1 MPAARHP
8 GGRHRPFLIAR
19 GVAMRHALNRSLI
32 GLLLSLCLSMS
43 VALLASGPAHAADM
57 VACDPDGTTS
67 ADRDMAAQLNGQ
79 LTGGMRG
86 AMTDYRVSCAR
97 VIIATVKSRGLPVR
111 AAQIAITTTIVES
124 TIRNLTYGADDSVGL
139 FQQRPS
145 QGWGTV
151 EQILDPVYATNK
163 FLSKMLQFD
172 WKNDPIGQIC
182 QQVQVSAYPD
192 AYSKVVGDGVAI
204 ANAVWSMSDPVE
216 LPGNSVTGDSY
227 ADLLAVDSSGK
238 MMLYSNNF
246 VRDDGQ
252 PYTGGTPREVAHGW
266 PSSTRII
273 PADVTGDG
281 YTDLLAVDSSGKMM
295 LYSNNIVRDDGQPY
309 TGSSPRE
316 VGHGW
321 PSTTRIIPAD
331 VTGDGYTDLLA
342 VDSSGKMML
351 YSNNIVRDDGQPFTG
366 GTPREV
372 GHAWSSS
379 TRILP
384 ADVTG
389 DGYTDL
395 LAVDSSGKMMLYS
408 NNIVRDDGQPF
419 TGSSP
424 REVAHGWPSSTRI
437 IPADVTGDGFAD
449 LLAVD
454 SSGKMMLY
462 SNNIVR
468 DDGQPYTGSSPRE
481 VGHAWGVFPRI
492 LA

>member
-1 MPAARHP
+1 MSIRLTTATRRRLGRTVLASMLATLCAAFLMAAPAAAATTRSQIVAVATEELGHTGCNP
-8 GGRHRPFLIAR
+8 GYYGSCGIEWCSEFARWVWAKAGVSDVSGLDSWAQSFKDYGKKRGLYHARSSGYRPQPGDAIVF
-19 GVAMRHALNRSLI
+19 
-32 GLLLSLCLSMS
+32 
-43 VALLASGPAHAADM
+43 DW
-57 VACDPDGTTS
+57 
-67 ADRDMAAQLNGQ
+67 DRDSS
-79 LTGGMRG
+79 
-86 AMTDYRVSCAR
+86 DVH
-97 VIIATVKSRGLPVR
+97 
-111 AAQIAITTTIVES
+111 AIDHVAIV
-124 TIRNLTYGADDSVGL
+124 TGADSDRVATIGGNQGDSDNY
-139 FQQRPS
+139 Q
-145 QGWGTV
+145 
-151 EQILDPVYATNK
+151 
-163 FLSKMLQFD
+163 
-172 WKNDPIGQIC
+172 
-182 QQVQVSAYPD
+182 
-192 AYSKVVGDGVAI
+192 SKVSRSSYSLSSVDIDGYVSPAGVG
-204 ANAVWSMSDPVE
+204 SEPPVDE
-216 LPGNSVTGDSY
+216 PTGNSVTGDSY

-266 PSSTRII
+266 PSTTRII

-295 LYSNNIVRDDGQPY
+295 LYSNNFVRDDGQPY

-351 YSNNIVRDDGQPFTG
+351 YSNNFVRDDGQPFTG

-419 TGSSP
+419 TGGTP
-424 REVAHGWPSSTRI
+424 REVGHGWPSTTRI
-437 IPADVTGDGFAD
+437 IPADVTGDGYTD

-454 SSGKMMLY
+454 AAGTMNLY

-468 DDGQPYTGSSPRE
+468 DDGQPFTGSSPRE